1 MTRSAR
7 WPRWFLVWLTT
18 GSLAVAVLLVLV
30 RGGFASAGH
39 IPEAPAGTNAAASM
53 SDDECLSCHSDPNAS
68 MSLPNGEAISLY
80 ADPAVSQR
88 SVHGD
93 KLNCADCHVRNQTVP
108 HPSLNVVTARD
119 FHRAEY
125 ELCKRCH
132 FENYTRTLDSMHF
145 DAVAAGNANAPVCTD
160 CHTAHSVMRLA
171 ESHVQIAKTC
181 SKCHESIYDD
191 YVQSVHGS
199 ALQAEG
205 NPDVPV
211 CTTCHGVHNIQSA
224 TTAAFRLG
232 SVDMCAQCHASKQLM
247 DKYGISSNVLK
258 TYLDDF
264 HGKTTGFYQR
274 QSSEVWAET
283 PVCFDCHGVHNI
295 TRVDDPNSPVMKEN
309 LLPTCRRCHSD
320 ATANFPSAWLSHYE
334 PSVNRAPIVFFVR
347 EYYRFLIPV
356 MIVGLIMHISFDLWR
371 LARNR

>member
-1 MTRSAR
+1 VTPDKR
-7 WPRWFLVWLTT
+7 WRRWFLVWL
-18 GSLAVAVLLVLV
+18 AVSGIAFAILLVLV
-30 RGGFASAGH
+30 RGGLASAGDT
-39 IPEAPAGTNAAASM
+39 PVAPLAAEATASM
-53 SDDECLSCHSDPNAS
+53 ADDECLACHSDPNAS

-80 ADPAVSQR
+80 ADPAVFQR

-93 KLNCADCHVRNQTVP
+93 KLNCVDCHVRNQTVP

-145 DAVAAGNANAPVCTD
+145 DVVAAGNPYAPVCTD
-160 CHTAHSVMRLA
+160 CHTAHSVMRLTD
-171 ESHVQIAKTC
+171 SHVQIAKTC
-181 SKCHESIYDD
+181 SQCHGEIYDQ
-191 YVQSVHGS
+191 YVKSVHGS
-199 ALQAEG
+199 ALESEG

-224 TTAAFRLG
+224 TTAAFRLD
-232 SVDMCAQCHASKQLM
+232 SVDMCARCHANKQLM
-247 DKYGISSNVLK
+247 DKYDISSNVLK

-264 HGKTTGFYQR
+264 HGKTIGFYQQ
-274 QSSEVWAET
+274 QSSEVWPET

-295 TRVDDPNSPVMKEN
+295 TPVDDPNSPVLKEN
-309 LLPTCRRCHSD
+309 LLPTCRQCHPD
-320 ATANFPSAWLSHYE
+320 ASANFPSAWLSHYE
-334 PSVNRAPIVFFVR
+334 PSLKRAPIVFSVR

-356 MIVGLIMHISFDLWR
+356 MIVGLIMHISLDLWR